1 MPIANFSNI
10 NYWNGPE
17 AQWVSVP
24 NNIFVYEQR
33 NAKTVFKLFYSLNL
47 LKENKVIISFL
58 YNKYKN
64 SSRWKEFW
72 FLSTYFS
79 VYFHFSRLFLVGDK
93 ETY

>member
-1 MPIANFSNI
+1 MPTANFSNI

-64 SSRWKEFW
+64 SSRWKEFSDFFPLI
-72 FLSTYFS
+72 FLFIFT
-79 VYFHFSRLFLVGDK
+79 FLDFFW
-93 ETY
+93 